1 MARKSTKPGEV
12 NKSQAMRDLLT
23 KNPQLKAAEAIAM
36 LADQGIRVIPSLYYF
51 IKGELQ
57 GKKGRRKK
65 ARQMVEKV
73 SATMGS
79 NGELPAKAGDVI
91 STIIKVKHLAAEV
104 GGLKKL
110 KALVEA
116 LGE

>member
-12 NKSQAMRDLLT
+12 NKSEAVRELL
-23 KNPQLKAAEAIAM
+23 KENPAIKAGEVIDT
-36 LADQGIRVIPSLYYF
+36 LAKKGIKVNPSTYYLV
-51 IKGELQ
+51 KGKMK
-57 GKKGRRKK
+57 GKKARRKK
-65 ARQMVEKV
+65 ARQMVENV
-73 SATMGS
+73 TATMSS
-79 NGELPAKAGDVI
+79 NGPTKTSDVI

>member
-1 MARKSTKPGEV
+1 MLC
-12 NKSQAMRDLLT
+12 DLF
-23 KNPQLKAAEAIAM
+23 KENPAIAYAEVTAT
-36 LADQGIRVIPSLYYF
+36 LAKKGIQVKPSLYYF
-51 IKGELQ
+51 VKGKLQ
-57 GKKGRRKK
+57 GKKGLKKK

-73 SATMGS
+73 SATMGA
-79 NGELPAKAGDVI
+79 NGAAPKITGNVI
-91 STIIKVKHLAAEV
+91 GTILKVKHLATEV

>member
-1 MARKSTKPGEV
+1 MARKHQSGEV
-12 NKSQAMRDLLT
+12 NKSQAMRDLLA
-23 KNPQLKAAEAIAM
+23 KNPEIKVAEAIAA
-36 LADQGIRVIPSLYYF
+36 LAKQGIKVIPSLYYF
-51 IKGELQ
+51 TKGKMS

-73 SATMGS
+73 TATMTS
-79 NGELPAKAGDVI
+79 NGAAPTNTSDVVAMI
-91 STIIKVKHLAAEV
+91 VKVKHLATDV